1 MEMAMPRP
9 LPQILAH
16 IRAVA
21 GNPSINTT
29 LIQTEDLLALC
40 DKVDE
45 AERLRAALRQI
56 TEIED
61 EQYGSDWCEIEKARE
76 IANAALSNE
85 PDM

>member
-1 MEMAMPRP
+1 MPRP

-40 DKVDE
+40 DEVDE
-45 AERLRAALRQI
+45 AERLRAI
-56 TEIED
+56 
-61 EQYGSDWCEIEKARE
+61 
-76 IANAALSNE
+76 IAWLDDNE
-85 PDM
+85 PTLMSMVRERLTIEQHETRLK